1 MEQLLKTG
9 IAARTG
15 TNTGTAVYRG
25 ESLIAST
32 QMDHLSKQPEF
43 VNRVRE
49 NGQCLSLI
57 IDVDDRTLAEHW
69 LRPAAEWW
77 NIISYRL

>member
-1 MEQLLKTG
+1 M
-9 IAARTG
+9 
-15 TNTGTAVYRG
+15 
-25 ESLIAST
+25 IAST

-57 IDVDDRTLAEHW
+57 IDVDDRTLLNIGSACGW
-69 LRPAAEWW
+69 RAW
-77 NIISYRL
+77 NIISLPPMT